1 MPWARFIGENRVDVY
16 LLEQQDEAV
25 NVIMEAFEDVAENQ
39 LGLPDLVTANVW
51 SFAKPDLWAPEE

>member
-1 MPWARFIGENRVDVY
+1 MARIGSTHVLEQKNEGVNAIHEAFVDVA
-16 LLEQQDEAV
+16 D
-25 NVIMEAFEDVAENQ
+25 NQ